1 MSLLVKYLLTLKV
14 GVRYFCALNIGAR
27 CLCTLK
33 SRCKVSLHLEG
44 RPLCDLHINE
54 CINVLIQDCLVLF
67 VYGGKAL
74 RWGLSCNSKG
84 SRMR

>member
-1 MSLLVKYLLTLKV
+1 
-14 GVRYFCALNIGAR
+14 
-27 CLCTLK
+27 
-33 SRCKVSLHLEG
+33 LHLEG